1 MRSPCFETIK
11 LLLTITRESPHT
23 ASKTQSSQKKKEEEE
38 EAIFKKKKC
47 SLGPYGTHRPSEE
60 MKIEI

>member
-23 ASKTQSSQKKKEEEE
+23 ATKTQSSQKKKEEE
-38 EAIFKKKKC
+38 AILKKKNAVLVLMELRDQVK
-47 SLGPYGTHRPSEE
+47 R
-60 MKIEI
+60 